1 VRRVQRDTH
10 EHPRSSSPGMETGY
24 ISTLDVYRCYMG
36 CPHVGSSLG
45 LDMEPCTFV
54 SKEVGMVYTQ
64 ERVYHF
70 FFSDSICRA
79 S

>member
-1 VRRVQRDTH
+1 MQRDSH
-10 EHPRSSSPGMETGY
+10 EHPNSSSRAMETGY
-24 ISTLDVYRCYMG
+24 ISTLDVCWCYIG
-36 CPHVGSSLG
+36 CPHVGSLLG
-45 LDMEPCTFV
+45 LDMEMCTFV